1 MPDLFYH
8 RTPPLWHSWSSP
20 RKCAALWFLCTGL
33 GTLPGNDWA
42 HLTHWVDELCT
53 AKTEEAK
60 GFSSSHFTQLH
71 WKKIKNNNQQ
81 YIFGD
86 TQFISKFHAVTFTSL
101 SFKIFFVICLFI
113 WQPDQV
119 FRSFRTLLIDWF
131 CAKTITSYYFAKHC
145 IRSDNLKYSNLTK
158 AGMTMTII
166 NLTILI
172 AGFTATTT
180 ARV

>member
-8 RTPPLWHSWSSP
+8 RTLPLWHSWSSP

-33 GTLPGNDWA
+33 GTLPGNDWV

-60 GFSSSHFTQLH
+60 GFSVHTSHSCTER
-71 WKKIKNNNQQ
+71 KSKTTINN
-81 YIFGD
+81 
-86 TQFISKFHAVTFTSL
+86 TFTVTHNSFL
-101 SFKIFFVICLFI
+101 NFTLLHTSFKIFFVICLFI
-113 WQPDQV
+113 WKPDQV
-119 FRSFRTLLIDWF
+119 FRSFMTLLIYWF

-172 AGFTATTT
+172 AGFMATTT